1 MSTRDRFMQGVMKWQ
16 AKQGTSE
23 KPYDHQGPIFTEAAR
38 FSLLLDGIKLIGTGN
53 GAGAFASVA
62 ALYYFSS
69 RQELHLLIKVAAIF
83 FVVGLLIFALA
94 VGAYVLGLS
103 AATRFV
109 DQYTPPVADAAKIPD
124 QALNS
129 GIDGLM
135 ALVFALFGAALSWGC
150 FFIGIAIGLYAL
162 IQA

>member
-1 MSTRDRFMQGVMKWQ
+1 MQGLTKWQ

-69 RQELHLLIKVAAIF
+69 RPEVHLLIKVAGIF

-103 AATRFV
+103 AATRIV
-109 DQYTPPVADAAKIPD
+109 DQYIPVADAAKIPD

-135 ALVFALFGAALSWGC
+135 ALVFSLFGAVLSWGC

-162 IQA
+162 IQV

>member
-1 MSTRDRFMQGVMKWQ
+1 MKWR
-16 AKQGTSE
+16 AKQATSE
-23 KPYDHQGPIFTEAAR
+23 ETYDHQGPIFAEAAR

-69 RQELHLLIKVAAIF
+69 RPDLHSLIKIAAIF
-83 FVVGLLIFALA
+83 FVVGLLIFAVA
-94 VGAYVLGLS
+94 VGAHVLGLS

-109 DQYTPPVADAAKIPD
+109 DRYAPVTDAAKIPD

-135 ALVFALFGAALSWGC
+135 ALVFSFFGAALSWGC
-150 FFIGIAIGLYAL
+150 FFIGIAIGLYTL
-162 IQA
+162 IRL